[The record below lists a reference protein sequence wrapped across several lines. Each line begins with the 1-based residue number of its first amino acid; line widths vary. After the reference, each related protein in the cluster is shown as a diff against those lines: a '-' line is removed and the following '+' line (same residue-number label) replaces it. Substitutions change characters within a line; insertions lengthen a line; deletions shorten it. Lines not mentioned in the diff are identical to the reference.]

1 MSTWQEMRTYSEK
14 REMIWSATDLFQ
26 GKKIREEIHKGK
38 IIPSTFLIVTDL
50 RNNSLFKTKIV
61 RGIQ

>member
-1 MSTWQEMRTYSEK
+1 
-14 REMIWSATDLFQ
+14 MIWSATDLFQ
-26 GKKIREEIHKGK
+26 GKKIREEIYKGK
-38 IIPSTFLIVTDL
+38 IIPSTFLIVIDL

>member
-26 GKKIREEIHKGK
+26 GKKHKR
-38 IIPSTFLIVTDL
+38 
-50 RNNSLFKTKIV
+50 RN
-61 RGIQ
+61 IQR